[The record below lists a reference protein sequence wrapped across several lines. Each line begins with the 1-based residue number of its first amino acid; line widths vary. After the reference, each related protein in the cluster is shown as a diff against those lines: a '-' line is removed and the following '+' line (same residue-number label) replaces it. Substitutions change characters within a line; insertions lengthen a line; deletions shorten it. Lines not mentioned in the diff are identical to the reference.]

1 MEQSERT
8 YSRAE
13 LEQLLADY
21 AFGQLQP
28 EEGQRV
34 ERSLQLYPDLAAEVE
49 LLRHVFARLDEL
61 EPMRSLEQRSRNL
74 SVQVLQRW
82 QREGARQPWRWVRL
96 LLPAAGLG
104 LLLWLGLRPPH
115 PEPPEH
121 HLPPSETAQQAEL
134 LPEMLPLSDGLLTFA
149 QWSAGIPPVARPP
162 GTALPVA
169 LPAASAA
176 DSLWQTLLLE
186 LEALDAEAAA
196 P

>member
-1 MEQSERT
+1 MEQSGRT

-28 EEGQRV
+28 EEAQRV
-34 ERSLQLYPDLAAEVE
+34 EHSLELYPDLAAEVE
-49 LLRHVFARLDEL
+49 LLRHVFAHLDEL

-82 QREGARQPWRWVRL
+82 QQEGARQSWRWVRL
-96 LLPAAGLG
+96 LLPVAGLG

-115 PEPPEH
+115 SDSLGH
-121 HLPPSETAQQAEL
+121 HLSTSETVQQVEL
-134 LPEMLPLSDGLLTFA
+134 LPETLSFSEGLLTFA

-169 LPAASAA
+169 LPTASAA

-186 LEALDAEAAA
+186 LEALDAEATA

>member
-1 MEQSERT
+1 MEQSGRT

-28 EEGQRV
+28 EEAQRV
-34 ERSLQLYPDLAAEVE
+34 ERSLELYPDLAAEVE
-49 LLRHVFARLDEL
+49 LLRHVFAHLDEL

-82 QREGARQPWRWVRL
+82 QQEGARQSWRWVRL
-96 LLPAAGLG
+96 LLPVAGLG

-115 PEPPEH
+115 SDSLGH
-121 HLPPSETAQQAEL
+121 HLSTSETVQQVEL
-134 LPEMLPLSDGLLTFA
+134 LPETLSFSEGLLTFA

-169 LPAASAA
+169 LPTASAA

-186 LEALDAEAAA
+186 LEALDAEATA